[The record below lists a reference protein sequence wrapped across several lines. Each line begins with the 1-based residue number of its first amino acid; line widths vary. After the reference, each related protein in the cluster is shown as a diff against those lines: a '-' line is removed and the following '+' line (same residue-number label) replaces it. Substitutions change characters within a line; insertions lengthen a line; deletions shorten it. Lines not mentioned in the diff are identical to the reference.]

1 MPAFDSFV
9 VPDALPT
16 LSTTVRQLLSLS
28 KAERED
34 LRLLGLI
41 AQKDPVIL
49 ARLLTMANV
58 APERPENRTLESV
71 QQAIA
76 VLGPEQAYTT
86 MVVLSQ
92 AQEFSR
98 HPSDIVTQQYLLR
111 QAVNVSLTAR
121 RLARLLQLTPDQT
134 QSTFLAA
141 LIDVLGLYALL
152 VADHPWHDKTAAL
165 LCEHAR
171 KHAPL
176 PRNNEWLEGY
186 RLVSTRLAEKWEA
199 GPTVAATLSGELVP
213 GGHTQL
219 PTTVLGLAHELVAA
233 KLENARPREA
243 AFSGLAAVREAS
255 SGAPCRD
262 PSALMGLDLA
272 FVV

>member
-9 VPDALPT
+9 VPDALPA
-16 LSTTVRQLLSLS
+16 LSTTVRQLLGLS
-28 KAERED
+28 RRERED
-34 LRLLGLI
+34 TRLLGLI

-49 ARLLTMANV
+49 TRLLTLANIS
-58 APERPENRTLESV
+58 PERPQNRTLESV

-98 HPSDIVTQQYLLR
+98 HPSDIATQQYLLR

-121 RLARLLQLTPDQT
+121 RLARLLQLSANEAQA
-134 QSTFLAA
+134 TFLAA
-141 LIDVLGLYALL
+141 LIDVLGMYTLL
-152 VADHPWHDKTAAL
+152 VADHPWHDKTASIL
-165 LCEHAR
+165 SEHAR
-171 KHAPL
+171 KGSPL
-176 PRNNEWLEGY
+176 PRQSEWFEGY
-186 RLVSTRLAEKWEA
+186 RTVSSRLAEKWEA
-199 GPTVAATLSGELVP
+199 GSSVTATLSGELVP
-213 GGHTQL
+213 GAHTAL

-233 KLENARPREA
+233 KLENARPKPA
-243 AFSGLAAVREAS
+243 TLSNVVAAVTDWD
-255 SGAPCRD
+255 GAGRD
-262 PSALMGLDLA
+262 PSALFGLDLA